1 MPYRLPT
8 RLLRASRPLSR
19 LTPSAATPSSGRPTP
34 VNKKPTAAGHM
45 CDPAICP
52 METGKI
58 RLPAPKNKP
67 NSMLAT
73 TMISR
78 KVSFFIMMI
87 LISFCQTTII
97 LYDSWGHGKS
107 CQPVLLLI
115 TGSAGKKI
123 YVIMMNHHRF
133 SFFWRQSAMC
143 VRMGMKCTCDM
154 KAENKPRSVC

>member
-8 RLLRASRPLSR
+8 RLLRQAGRFPADAQR
-19 LTPSAATPSSGRPTP
+19 GDAQQRQADTGEQETDSGRPHMRSCHLSHGNGEDQ
-34 VNKKPTAAGHM
+34 VAGAEEQAEQHVG
-45 CDPAICP
+45 DDND
-52 METGKI
+52 
-58 RLPAPKNKP
+58 LPK
-67 NSMLAT
+67 SQ
-73 TMISR
+73 
-78 KVSFFIMMI
+78 FFIMMI

-107 CQPVLLLI
+107 CRPVLLLI

-133 SFFWRQSAMC
+133 SFFWRRSAMC

-154 KAENKPRSVC
+154 KAENKQDQCAE